1 MPTKIKICGIRRSD
15 DISYLNEYMPDY
27 AGFIFAKSKR
37 QLSIQEAEFLV
48 KNLDKS
54 IEKVGVFVNSPKD
67 FILQAVNSCSLDVIQ
82 LHGDESPEFVEDI
95 KAEFINKPVSIWKVF
110 RVKDIDSLCDIDKYK
125 VDAFLLDTYTE
136 ASYGG
141 AGIVFNWDLAIA
153 AKKHGNIILA
163 GGLVPDNINEAIQKV
178 IPYAVDTS
186 SGVETEG
193 IKDRTKIRDFV
204 YNARY
209 NTY

>member
-1 MPTKIKICGIRRSD
+1 MPTKIKICGIRRSE
-15 DISYLNEYMPDY
+15 DIFYLNEYMPDY

-37 QLSIQEAEFLV
+37 QVSIQDVECLV
-48 KNLDKS
+48 KDLDKR
-54 IEKVGVFVNSPKD
+54 IKKVGVFVNNPKD

-95 KAEFINKPVSIWKVF
+95 RTEFTNKPVSIWKVF
-110 RVKDIDSLCDIDKYK
+110 RVKDIGSLCGMDKYK

-136 ASYGG
+136 GSYGG
-141 AGIVFNWDLAIA
+141 AGMVFNWEIAIE

-193 IKDRTKIRDFV
+193 IKDRTKIKDFV
-204 YNARY
+204 YNTRY